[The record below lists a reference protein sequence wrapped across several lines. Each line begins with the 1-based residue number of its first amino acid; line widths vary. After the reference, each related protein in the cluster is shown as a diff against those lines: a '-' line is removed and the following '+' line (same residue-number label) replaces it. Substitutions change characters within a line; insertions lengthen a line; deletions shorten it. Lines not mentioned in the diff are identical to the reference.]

1 MAEFRLDIIANTEGL
16 NQGLKNLQDG
26 LSNISEEAI
35 KAGKDTQAAFSQSGG
50 VDKFQRSLKEQVMT
64 LVKFETEIKRLRT
77 EIKNTFDTKQVGELK
92 KQLDSSTQ
100 SLIQFEKELSN
111 TEQISKSL
119 KAQLRENK
127 EILAQMEEQGLDT
140 TDTFQ
145 QLAIE
150 TGRLQD
156 QINDTNERI
165 KFFASDTR
173 GLDGLIGVAKAA
185 TAAFS
190 VGQGAMALF
199 GVENDNVQ
207 KALLKVNAAM
217 AILNGLQEIQAAL
230 QKSSAA
236 RIAIETVLR
245 KAKIFVL
252 GSETVATQGLTTA
265 QIVAANAAKV
275 LRAALI
281 ATGVGALVVLLGS
294 LYSAI
299 SAMNDFK
306 DETDNTTD
314 AIKKQDEAL
323 KDLTD
328 TIDFNTKKQ
337 LADAK
342 LLGANNQ
349 TLREIER
356 QGLKEQLD
364 ALARNVEDK
373 RKLLEEADKQRIE
386 AFKNGSN
393 DEKKA
398 ALETYNESK
407 QALAAALTE
416 RTKALRD
423 YALFNKETQIENNK
437 EVLDANK
444 DFEEKQAKLRQQ
456 AAENKKKQDEKDE
469 QERKRKADALKQEE
483 DFLNANMQNQFDIEA
498 EQNKKIIDNNIK
510 FLNDLEEIRQL
521 ELDLEFEKGSK
532 SLAET
537 RRIAEE
543 KLKVEIEFAE
553 KRLEILRSLGGDEAQ
568 IKSLELAVEKG
579 KNALKKLA
587 DEGSKENFLKAIG
600 LGELTAEEIEDLEEG
615 INLIANNIRN
625 ILTDFLDDAISR
637 NRNYIE
643 DLNAKIE
650 GVQENVKLQQELQLE
665 GQANSLE
672 AEKQNLALLEQE
684 RINALE
690 REKKLA
696 REKLNIDTAAQI
708 SSLITASANIY
719 KAFSEIPVVGLPLAI
734 AAIGTMFASFAA
746 SQIRAR
752 QAINQQTFKRGGIIK
767 GKRHDA
773 DGWGG
778 ERFVSDSGNE
788 TYIEDGEYVV
798 NRNSSRKYR
807 NLIDAINNDNLANLQ
822 SMLSGTGVMLND
834 DKIESYKALKQIFSN
849 GEIKNKIE
857 IENKLGN
864 KEIKEFKKAF
874 DVHIK
879 NQSKKSEVKIENGYR
894 VEIKGSR
901 TIRTKLNG

>member
-100 SLIQFEKELSN
+100 SLINF
-111 TEQISKSL
+111 TENIDNSAQASKRL
-119 KAQLRENK
+119 KTQLWESKNA
-127 EILAQMEEQGLDT
+127 LAEMERQGLDT
-140 TDTFQ
+140 TDTYKELELTTAKLQ
-145 QLAIE
+145 KQLK
-150 TGRLQD
+150 
-156 QINDTNERI
+156 DTDDRV

-173 GLDGLIGVAKAA
+173 GLDALIGVAKAA

-199 GVENDNVQ
+199 GAENDNVQ

-364 ALARNVEDK
+364 VLARNIEDK

-469 QERKRKADALKQEE
+469 QERKRKADALKQAEE
-483 DFLNANMQNQFDIEA
+483 ILNANMLNQFDIEA

-521 ELDLEFEKGSK
+521 ELDLEFESGNK
-532 SLAET
+532 SITEAE
-537 RRIAEE
+537 RIAEE
-543 KLKVEIEFAE
+543 KLNVEIEFAQ
-553 KRLEILRSLGGDEAQ
+553 KKLDLLKSLGGDEQQ
-568 IKSLELAVEKG
+568 IKAIELAIQKA
-579 KNALKKLA
+579 KNQLKELGENSDKT
-587 DEGSKENFLKAIG
+587 NFLKAIG
-600 LGELTAEEIEDLEEG
+600 LGDLNEEDIESVKESIEILKNSIQEILGGLLDVALENNDKVLEGLEEQISRTRDNISRQTDLQNEGRTNNLKAEEE
-615 INLIANNIRN
+615 NL
-625 ILTDFLDDAISR
+625 
-637 NRNYIE
+637 
-643 DLNAKIE
+643 K
-650 GVQENVKLQQELQLE
+650 QLE
-665 GQANSLE
+665 FQKMA
-672 AEKQNLALLEQE
+672 
-684 RINALE
+684 ALE
-690 REKKLA
+690 REKKLQKQ
-696 REKLNIDTAAQI
+696 KLALDSAQQL
-708 SSLITASANIY
+708 SSLITASANIF
-719 KAFSEIPVVGLPLAI
+719 AALSPAGPAGVAI
-734 AAIGTMFASFAA
+734 AIATIAAMFSAFAL
-746 SQIRAR
+746 SKVRAV
-752 QAINQQTFKRGGIIK
+752 QLINKQTLGKGGVVK
-767 GKRHDA
+767 GKSHDA

-788 TYIEDGEYVV
+788 TYIEGGEYVV
-798 NRNSSRKYR
+798 NKKSTQKYKA
-807 NLIDAINNDNLANLQ
+807 LIDAINNDNLANLQ
-822 SMLSGTGVMLND
+822 AMLSGTGVMLND

>member
-199 GVENDNVQ
+199 GAENDNVQ

-217 AILNGLQEIQAAL
+217 AILNGLQEIQQAL

-364 ALARNVEDK
+364 VLARNIEDK
-373 RKLLEEADKQRIE
+373 RKLLEEADRQRIE

-423 YALFNKETQIENNK
+423 YALFNKETQIQNNK
-437 EVLDANK
+437 ELLDANK
-444 DFEEKQAKLRQQ
+444 DYEEKQAKLTQQ
-456 AAENKKKQDEKDE
+456 AADNKQKQDEKDE
-469 QERKRKADALKQEE
+469 QERKRKADALKQAEE
-483 DFLNANMQNQFDIEA
+483 ILNANMLNQFDIEA

-521 ELDLEFEKGSK
+521 ELDLEFESGNK
-532 SLAET
+532 SITEAE
-537 RRIAEE
+537 RIAEE
-543 KLKVEIEFAE
+543 KLNVEIEFAQ
-553 KRLEILRSLGGDEAQ
+553 KKLDLLKSLGGDEQQ
-568 IKSLELAVEKG
+568 IKAIELAIQKA
-579 KNALKKLA
+579 KNQLKELGENSDKT
-587 DEGSKENFLKAIG
+587 NFLKAIG
-600 LGELTAEEIEDLEEG
+600 LG
-615 INLIANNIRN
+615 
-625 ILTDFLDDAISR
+625 
-637 NRNYIE
+637 
-643 DLNAKIE
+643 DLNEEDI
-650 GVQENVKLQQELQLE
+650 ENVKESIEILKNSIQEILGGLLDVALENNDKVLEGLEEQISRTRDNISRQTDLQNEGRTNNLKAEEENLKQLE
-665 GQANSLE
+665 FQKMA
-672 AEKQNLALLEQE
+672 
-684 RINALE
+684 ALE
-690 REKKLA
+690 REKKLQKQ
-696 REKLNIDTAAQI
+696 KLALDSAQQL
-708 SSLITASANIY
+708 SSLITASANIF
-719 KAFSEIPVVGLPLAI
+719 AALSPAGPAGVAI
-734 AAIGTMFASFAA
+734 AIATIAAMFSAFAL
-746 SQIRAR
+746 SKVRAV
-752 QAINQQTFKRGGIIK
+752 QLINKQTLGKGGVVK
-767 GKRHDA
+767 GKSHDA

-788 TYIEDGEYVV
+788 TYIEGGEYVV
-798 NRNSSRKYR
+798 NKKSTQKYKA
-807 NLIDAINNDNLANLQ
+807 LIDAINNDNLANLQ
-822 SMLSGTGVMLND
+822 AMLSGTGVMLND

-849 GEIKNKIE
+849 GEIKNKVE

-874 DVHIK
+874 DTHIK
-879 NQSKKSEVKIENGYR
+879 NQSKKSDVKIENGYR

-901 TIRTKLNG
+901 TIRTKIT

>member
-1 MAEFRLDIIANTEGL
+1 MADFRLDIIANTEGL

-100 SLIQFEKELSN
+100 SLINF
-111 TEQISKSL
+111 TENIDNSAQASKRL
-119 KAQLRENK
+119 KTQLWESKNA
-127 EILAQMEEQGLDT
+127 LAEMERQGLDT
-140 TDTFQ
+140 TDTYKELELTTAKLQ
-145 QLAIE
+145 KQLK
-150 TGRLQD
+150 
-156 QINDTNERI
+156 DTDDRV

-173 GLDGLIGVAKAA
+173 GLDALIGVAKAA

-217 AILNGLQEIQAAL
+217 AILNGLQEIQQAL

-364 ALARNVEDK
+364 VLARNIEDK
-373 RKLLEEADKQRIE
+373 RKLLEEADRQRIE

-423 YALFNKETQIENNK
+423 YALFNKETQIQNNK
-437 EVLDANK
+437 ELLDANK
-444 DFEEKQAKLRQQ
+444 DYEEKQAKLTQQ
-456 AAENKKKQDEKDE
+456 AADNKQKQDEKDE

-483 DFLNANMQNQFDIEA
+483 DFLYANMQNQFDIEA

-521 ELDLEFEKGSK
+521 ELDLEFESGNK
-532 SLAET
+532 SITEAE
-537 RRIAEE
+537 RIAEE
-543 KLKVEIEFAE
+543 KLNVEIEFAQ
-553 KRLEILRSLGGDEAQ
+553 KKLDLLKSLGGDEQQ
-568 IKSLELAVEKG
+568 IKAIELAIQKA
-579 KNALKKLA
+579 KNQLKELGENSDKT
-587 DEGSKENFLKAIG
+587 NFLKAIG
-600 LGELTAEEIEDLEEG
+600 LG
-615 INLIANNIRN
+615 
-625 ILTDFLDDAISR
+625 
-637 NRNYIE
+637 
-643 DLNAKIE
+643 DLNEEDI
-650 GVQENVKLQQELQLE
+650 ENVKESIEILKNSIQEILGGLLDVALENNDKVLEGLEEQISRTRDNISRQTDLQNEGRTNNLKAEEENLKQLE
-665 GQANSLE
+665 FQKMA
-672 AEKQNLALLEQE
+672 
-684 RINALE
+684 ALE
-690 REKKLA
+690 REKKLQKQ
-696 REKLNIDTAAQI
+696 KLALDSAQQL
-708 SSLITASANIY
+708 SSLITASANIF
-719 KAFSEIPVVGLPLAI
+719 AALSPAGPAGVAI
-734 AAIGTMFASFAA
+734 AIATIAAMFSAFAL
-746 SQIRAR
+746 SKVRAV
-752 QAINQQTFKRGGIIK
+752 QLINKQTLGKGGVVK
-767 GKRHDA
+767 GKSHDA

-788 TYIEDGEYVV
+788 TYIEGGEYVV
-798 NRNSSRKYR
+798 NKKSTQKYKA
-807 NLIDAINNDNLANLQ
+807 LIDAINNDNLANLQ
-822 SMLSGTGVMLND
+822 AMLSGTGVMLND

-901 TIRTKLNG
+901 TIRTKIT

>member
-1 MAEFRLDIIANTEGL
+1 MADFRLDIIANTEGL

-100 SLIQFEKELSN
+100 SLINF
-111 TEQISKSL
+111 TENIDNSAQASKRL
-119 KAQLRENK
+119 KTQLWESKNA
-127 EILAQMEEQGLDT
+127 LAEMERQGLDT
-140 TDTFQ
+140 TDTYKELELTTAKLQ
-145 QLAIE
+145 KQLK
-150 TGRLQD
+150 
-156 QINDTNERI
+156 DTDDRV

-173 GLDGLIGVAKAA
+173 GLDALIGVAKAA

-217 AILNGLQEIQAAL
+217 AILNGLQEIQQAL

-364 ALARNVEDK
+364 VLARNIEDK
-373 RKLLEEADKQRIE
+373 RKLLEEADRQRIE

-423 YALFNKETQIENNK
+423 YALFNKETQIQNNK
-437 EVLDANK
+437 ELLDANK
-444 DFEEKQAKLRQQ
+444 DYEEKQAKLTQQ
-456 AAENKKKQDEKDE
+456 AADNKQKQDEKDE

-483 DFLNANMQNQFDIEA
+483 DFLYANMQNQFDIEA

-521 ELDLEFEKGSK
+521 ELDLEFESGNK
-532 SLAET
+532 SITEAE
-537 RRIAEE
+537 RIAEE
-543 KLKVEIEFAE
+543 KLNVEIEFAQ
-553 KRLEILRSLGGDEAQ
+553 KKLDLLKSLGGDEQQ
-568 IKSLELAVEKG
+568 IKAIELAIQKA
-579 KNALKKLA
+579 KNQLKELGENSDKT
-587 DEGSKENFLKAIG
+587 NFLKAIG
-600 LGELTAEEIEDLEEG
+600 LG
-615 INLIANNIRN
+615 
-625 ILTDFLDDAISR
+625 
-637 NRNYIE
+637 
-643 DLNAKIE
+643 DLNEEDI
-650 GVQENVKLQQELQLE
+650 ENVKESIEILKNSIQEILGGLLDVALENNDKVLEGLEEQISRTRDNISRQTDLQNEGRTNNLKAEEENLKQLE
-665 GQANSLE
+665 FQKMA
-672 AEKQNLALLEQE
+672 
-684 RINALE
+684 ALE
-690 REKKLA
+690 REKKLQKQ
-696 REKLNIDTAAQI
+696 KLALDSAQQL
-708 SSLITASANIY
+708 SSLITASANIF
-719 KAFSEIPVVGLPLAI
+719 AALSPAGPAGVAI
-734 AAIGTMFASFAA
+734 AIATIAAMFSAFAL
-746 SQIRAR
+746 SKVRAV
-752 QAINQQTFKRGGIIK
+752 QLINKQTLGKGGVVK
-767 GKRHDA
+767 GKSHDA

-788 TYIEDGEYVV
+788 TYIEGGEYVV
-798 NRNSSRKYR
+798 NKKSTQKYKA
-807 NLIDAINNDNLANLQ
+807 LIDAINNDNLANLQ
-822 SMLSGTGVMLND
+822 AMLSGTGVMLND

-849 GEIKNKIE
+849 GEIKNKVE

-874 DVHIK
+874 DTHIK
-879 NQSKKSEVKIENGYR
+879 NQSKKSDVKIENGYR
-894 VEIKGSR
+894 IEIKGSR
-901 TIRTKLNG
+901 TIRTKIT

>member
-386 AFKNGSN
+386 AFK
-393 DEKKA
+393 
-398 ALETYNESK
+398 
-407 QALAAALTE
+407 
-416 RTKALRD
+416 
-423 YALFNKETQIENNK
+423 
-437 EVLDANK
+437 
-444 DFEEKQAKLRQQ
+444 
-456 AAENKKKQDEKDE
+456 
-469 QERKRKADALKQEE
+469 KR
-483 DFLNANMQNQFDIEA
+483 
-498 EQNKKIIDNNIK
+498 
-510 FLNDLEEIRQL
+510 
-521 ELDLEFEKGSK
+521 
-532 SLAET
+532 
-537 RRIAEE
+537 
-543 KLKVEIEFAE
+543 
-553 KRLEILRSLGGDEAQ
+553 
-568 IKSLELAVEKG
+568 
-579 KNALKKLA
+579 
-587 DEGSKENFLKAIG
+587 
-600 LGELTAEEIEDLEEG
+600 
-615 INLIANNIRN
+615 
-625 ILTDFLDDAISR
+625 
-637 NRNYIE
+637 
-643 DLNAKIE
+643 
-650 GVQENVKLQQELQLE
+650 
-665 GQANSLE
+665 
-672 AEKQNLALLEQE
+672 
-684 RINALE
+684 
-690 REKKLA
+690 
-696 REKLNIDTAAQI
+696 
-708 SSLITASANIY
+708 
-719 KAFSEIPVVGLPLAI
+719 
-734 AAIGTMFASFAA
+734 
-746 SQIRAR
+746 
-752 QAINQQTFKRGGIIK
+752 FK
-767 GKRHDA
+767 
-773 DGWGG
+773 
-778 ERFVSDSGNE
+778 
-788 TYIEDGEYVV
+788 
-798 NRNSSRKYR
+798 
-807 NLIDAINNDNLANLQ
+807 
-822 SMLSGTGVMLND
+822 
-834 DKIESYKALKQIFSN
+834 
-849 GEIKNKIE
+849 
-857 IENKLGN
+857 
-864 KEIKEFKKAF
+864 
-874 DVHIK
+874 
-879 NQSKKSEVKIENGYR
+879 
-894 VEIKGSR
+894 
-901 TIRTKLNG
+901 